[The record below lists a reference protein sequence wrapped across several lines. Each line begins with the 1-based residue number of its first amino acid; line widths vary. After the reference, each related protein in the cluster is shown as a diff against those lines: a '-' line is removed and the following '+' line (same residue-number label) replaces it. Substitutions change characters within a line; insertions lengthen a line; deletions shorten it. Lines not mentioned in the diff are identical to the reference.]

1 MPKFKIAGVQM
12 DIRFAD
18 IEANLESMKEKLV
31 QTCAAGAWLTVF
43 PECTT
48 TGYCFGTLEQAKK
61 VAEPITGSTVS
72 RVVELAAEHDT
83 RIVFGFLESEG
94 DVVFNSL
101 ALVDASGVRGC
112 YRKVHLPTL
121 GVDRFTTAG
130 TEFPVV
136 ELDEMNIGLNICYD
150 LSLIHI

>member
-72 RVVELAAEHDT
+72 RVVDWRPNTIRESSLVSWNRKGMSFST
-83 RIVFGFLESEG
+83 RSHWSMRRES
-94 DVVFNSL
+94 
-101 ALVDASGVRGC
+101 ADATVKSICR
-112 YRKVHLPTL
+112 LL
-121 GVDRFTTAG
+121 GS
-130 TEFPVV
+130 
-136 ELDEMNIGLNICYD
+136 IGLRLPAPN
-150 LSLIHI
+150 SQSSNWTK